1 MCRLH
6 VAKLFPVSHSMIWKD
21 VSEVRIHIYIQ
32 LLRVPVCCW
41 VCRRTLT
48 DFDLVTMCTFNHYV
62 CLSAV
67 AFAGEHWLWHWPGDH
82 VYIQPFSVPVCC
94 CVCRRTLTVTL
105 TWWPCVH
112 STFMCT
118 CLLLRLQENI
128 DCDIDLVTMY
138 TFNHYVCLSAVAFAG
153 EHWLWLW
160 PGDQQS
166 GRSGDTAGSSASTG
180 TGQYLLA
187 FSWLRFFEWHFEFF
201 PRCVNEIK
209 ACRLTIS
216 CSNWFVSVPLY
227 LVMKWWTLLVTVSH
241 VTLWWARNRE
251 FCDFNVHKIYF
262 RVQWT
267 LLFKQYILR

>member
-1 MCRLH
+1 MYAVFNFYHSCRHVGWCECLFCSLNKMLALHLKSDFITLKSVEGLAALHKSVSKNIKIMCRLH

-105 TWWPCVH
+105 T
-112 STFMCT
+112 
-118 CLLLRLQENI
+118 
-128 DCDIDLVTMY
+128 
-138 TFNHYVCLSAVAFAG
+138 
-153 EHWLWLW
+153 
-160 PGDQQS
+160 
-166 GRSGDTAGSSASTG
+166 
-180 TGQYLLA
+180 
-187 FSWLRFFEWHFEFF
+187 
-201 PRCVNEIK
+201 
-209 ACRLTIS
+209 
-216 CSNWFVSVPLY
+216 
-227 LVMKWWTLLVTVSH
+227 
-241 VTLWWARNRE
+241 
-251 FCDFNVHKIYF
+251 
-262 RVQWT
+262 
-267 LLFKQYILR
+267 